1 MKRARPPASVM
12 LQVLRVSEVSH
23 IHTPQQLLRGVFH
36 RCWGWFTALLLAGWV
51 MLHPIVHGVC
61 HLLGIPCPL

>member
-1 MKRARPPASVM
+1 MRN
-12 LQVLRVSEVSH
+12 
-23 IHTPQQLLRGVFH
+23 VFH
-36 RCWGWFTALLLAGWV
+36 RCWGWFTALFLAGWV